1 MAKTNAIAICANRE
15 PRVSFH
21 AQRRLRQRSFR
32 EADLDRVRR
41 YGEDFDDGFVM
52 SNRSINEHIKQ
63 LKSEIQ
69 HLERLKDAVLIEQG
83 NTIVT
88 VYRSDRRRQRR
99 ALRGRRR

>member
-1 MAKTNAIAICANRE
+1 MAKTNASATYANRE
-15 PRVSFH
+15 PQISFH
-21 AQRRLRQRSFR
+21 AQQRLRQRGFR

-41 YGEDFDDGFVM
+41 YGEDSDDGFVM
-52 SNRSINEHIKQ
+52 SNQSINEHIKQ

-88 VYRSDRRRQRR
+88 VYRSNSRRKRR
-99 ALRGRRR
+99 TLRGRRR